1 MQPSHDVSFLPQ
13 VFKQLVD
20 AFKRN
25 DQEAIY
31 YFQFVVDPTSFGRTV
46 ENVFYVSF
54 LVKEGKVKIFYDEET
69 RLPKIVPVKAK
80 RDPSMAPNEVSYK
93 IKSFRIT
100 AAPSISKIN
109 KILWPI

>member
-1 MQPSHDVSFLPQ
+1 MQPSLVSFLPQ
-13 VFKQLVD
+13 VFKQLVE

-31 YFQFVVDPTSFGRTV
+31 YFQFVVDPSSFGRTV

-93 IKSFRIT
+93 IKIT

-109 KILWPI
+109 KIFWPI

>member
-1 MQPSHDVSFLPQ
+1 MSFFPDAAISFLPQ

-31 YFQFVVDPTSFGRTV
+31 YFQFVVDPSSFGRTV

-54 LVKEGKVKIFYDEET
+54 LVKEGKVKIFYDDET

-80 RDPSMAPNEVSYK
+80 RDPSMAPNEV
-93 IKSFRIT
+93 
-100 AAPSISKIN
+100 
-109 KILWPI
+109 